1 MSYIHALILGLI
13 EGITEFLPISSTAHL
28 DIFAWFLGI
37 TSTDFLKTFEIAIQL
52 GAICAVVIIY
62 ASWLRR
68 SRELWKRI
76 IIAFLPTG
84 VIGFLLYKLIKEF
97 LLGNIQI
104 MIWTL
109 GVGGII
115 LILFELFYKES
126 PKNISSEQELETLS
140 YKKAFIIGL
149 VQAIAVI
156 PGVSRSAATVI
167 AGRSLGVSRRAI
179 VEFSFL
185 LAIPT
190 MAAATGYSLLKE
202 AGSFSS
208 HDISLLAIGFIAAF
222 VSAIIAVKTFLKY
235 IRNHTMIGFGVY
247 RIFLALAL
255 LGILYS

>member
-1 MSYIHALILGLI
+1 MTYIHALILGII
-13 EGITEFLPISSTAHL
+13 EGITEFLPVSSTAHL
-28 DIFAWFLGI
+28 DLSARLLSIP
-37 TSTDFLKTFEIAIQL
+37 TSEFLKTFEIAIQL
-52 GAICAVVIIY
+52 GAILAVVIIY
-62 ASWLRR
+62 ASWLKR

-84 VIGFLLYKLIKEF
+84 IIGFVLYKLIKSI
-97 LLGNIQI
+97 LLGNIEI
-104 MIWTL
+104 MVWTL
-109 GVGGII
+109 GIGGIV
-115 LILFELFYKES
+115 LILFELLYKEK
-126 PKNISSEQELETLS
+126 PKTVSSEQELETLS

-167 AGRSLGVSRRAI
+167 AGRSLGVSRQAI

-202 AGSFSS
+202 ASSFSS
-208 HDISLLAIGFIAAF
+208 HEFSLLGIGFVAAF
-222 VSAIIAVKTFLKY
+222 ISALIAVKTFLKY
-235 IRNHTMIGFGVY
+235 IRNHTMIGFGIY